1 MPKYANFTYFI
12 RERVKLEGVER
23 GTNVEIRI
31 PSISYADNR
40 IMNIPSGRH
49 TEVINVDNLPGAGT
63 FVSSSIKYA
72 RITNL
77 SDDNIDLQVSGSTSN
92 QHYLL
97 APSGSFMFSSEYVNE
112 DFSDFTYGDLRSI
125 KARSVG
131 SGDDGFS
138 STLGYFI
145 ALTEEG

>member
-40 IMNIPSGRH
+40 VMNIPAGQH
-49 TEVINVDNLPGAGT
+49 TEVINVDNPPGAGT

-77 SDDNIDLQVSGSTSN
+77 SDDNIDLLISGSTSE

-97 APSGSFMFSSEYVNE
+97 SPSGSFMFSSEYVNE
-112 DFSDFTYGDLRSI
+112 DFSNFEYGDLRSV
-125 KARSVG
+125 KARSIG
-131 SGDDGFS
+131 SGEDGFS

-145 ALTEEG
+145 ALTEE

>member
-40 IMNIPSGRH
+40 IMNIPSGSV
-49 TEVINVDNLPGAGT
+49 TEVINVDNLPGAGQ

-72 RITNL
+72 RITNI
-77 SDDNIDLQVSGSTSN
+77 SNDNIDLHISGSTSE

-112 DFSDFTYGDLRSI
+112 TFNDFEYGDLRSI
-125 KARSVG
+125 KAQSIEAAG
-131 SGDDGFS
+131 S
-138 STLGYFI
+138 TIGYFI
-145 ALTEEG
+145 ALTTEE

>member
-40 IMNIPSGRH
+40 IMNIPSGSV
-49 TEVINVDNLPGAGT
+49 TEVINVSALPGAGQ

-77 SDDNIDLQVSGSTSN
+77 SDDNVDLHISGSTSQ

-97 APSGSFMFSSEYVNE
+97 SPSGSFIFSSEYVNE
-112 DFSDFTYGDLRSI
+112 SFNNFEYGDLISI
-125 KARSVG
+125 KAQSIDTAG
-131 SGDDGFS
+131 S
-138 STLGYFI
+138 TVGYFI
-145 ALTEEG
+145 ALTTEE

>member
-40 IMNIPSGRH
+40 VMNIPSGRH

-77 SDDNIDLQVSGSTSN
+77 SNDNVDLQVSGSTSN

-112 DFSDFTYGDLRSI
+112 DFNNFEYGDLRSI
-125 KARSVG
+125 KARSIG
-131 SGDDGFS
+131 AGADGFS
-138 STLGYFI
+138 STLSYFI
-145 ALTEEG
+145 ALTTEE

>member
-40 IMNIPSGRH
+40 IMNIPSGSS
-49 TEVINVDNLPGAGT
+49 TEVINVDNLPGAGQ

-72 RITNL
+72 RLTNL
-77 SDDNIDLQVSGSTSN
+77 SNDNINLHISGSTSE

-97 APSGSFMFSSEYVNE
+97 SPSGSFMFSSEYVNE
-112 DFSDFTYGDLRSI
+112 TFNNFEYGDLRSI
-125 KARSVG
+125 KAQSIDSEG
-131 SGDDGFS
+131 S
-138 STLGYFI
+138 TIGYFI
-145 ALTEEG
+145 ALTTEG

>member
-40 IMNIPSGRH
+40 VMNIPSGRH

-77 SDDNIDLQVSGSTSN
+77 SDDNVDLQVSGSTSN

-112 DFSDFTYGDLRSI
+112 DFNSFEYGDLRSI
-125 KARSVG
+125 KARSIGAGV
-131 SGDDGFS
+131 DGFS
-138 STLGYFI
+138 STLSYFI
-145 ALTEEG
+145 ALTTEE

>member
-40 IMNIPSGRH
+40 VMNIPSGSV
-49 TEVINVDNLPGAGT
+49 TEVMNVDNLPGAGQ

-72 RITNL
+72 RLTNL
-77 SDDNIDLQVSGSTSN
+77 SDDSIDLQISGSTSN

-97 APSGSFMFSSEYVNE
+97 SPSGSFMFSSEYVNE
-112 DFSDFTYGDLRSI
+112 EFNNFEYGDLRSI
-125 KARSVG
+125 KARSIG
-131 SGDDGFS
+131 SGEDGFS

>member
-40 IMNIPSGRH
+40 VMNIPSGSH

-77 SDDNIDLQVSGSTSN
+77 SNDNINLHISGSTTEKD
-92 QHYLL
+92 YLL
-97 APSGSFMFSSEYVNE
+97 SPSVSFMFSSKYVNE
-112 DFSDFTYGDLRSI
+112 TFNNFEYGDLRSI
-125 KARSVG
+125 K
-131 SGDDGFS
+131 
-138 STLGYFI
+138 LN
-145 ALTEEG
+145 L

>member
-40 IMNIPSGRH
+40 IMNIPSGSV
-49 TEVINVDNLPGAGT
+49 TEVINVDNLPGAGQ

-72 RITNL
+72 RITNI
-77 SDDNIDLQVSGSTSN
+77 SNDSIDLHISGSSTE

-97 APSGSFMFSSEYVNE
+97 SPSGSFMFSSEYVNE
-112 DFSDFTYGDLRSI
+112 TFNDFEYGDLRSI
-125 KARSVG
+125 KAQSIHT
-131 SGDDGFS
+131 SG
-138 STLGYFI
+138 STLGYFV
-145 ALTEEG
+145 ALTTEE

>member
-23 GTNVEIRI
+23 GTNVEMRI

-40 IMNIPSGRH
+40 VMNIPSGSI
-49 TEVINVDNLPGAGT
+49 TEVINVDNLPGAGQ

-77 SDDNIDLQVSGSTSN
+77 STDNIDLHISGSTTQ
-92 QHYLL
+92 QHFLL
-97 APSGSFMFSSEYVNE
+97 SPSGSFMFSSEFVNE
-112 DFSDFTYGDLRSI
+112 NFNDFTYGDLRSI
-125 KARSVG
+125 KAQSIDP
-131 SGDDGFS
+131 SG
-138 STLGYFI
+138 STLGYFL
-145 ALTEEG
+145 ALTNE

>member
-1 MPKYANFTYFI
+1 MPEYSNFTYFI
-12 RERVKLEGVER
+12 RERVKLQGVER

-40 IMNIPSGRH
+40 IMNIPSGSV
-49 TEVINVDNLPGAGT
+49 TEVINVDNLPGAGQ

-77 SDDNIDLQVSGSTSN
+77 SNDNIDLHVSGSTSE

-97 APSGSFMFSSEYVNE
+97 APSGSFMFSSGYVNE
-112 DFSDFTYGDLRSI
+112 TFNNFEYGDLRSI
-125 KARSVG
+125 KAQSI
-131 SGDDGFS
+131 DADG

-145 ALTEEG
+145 ALTVE

>member
-1 MPKYANFTYFI
+1 MANFTYFI

-40 IMNIPSGRH
+40 VMNIPSGSEV
-49 TEVINVDNLPGAGT
+49 EVINIANLPGAGQ

-77 SDDNIDLQVSGSTSN
+77 SEENIDLHVSGSTSE

-97 APSGSFMFSSEYVNE
+97 SPSGSFMFSSEYVNE
-112 DFSDFTYGDLRSI
+112 TFNDFEYGDLRSI
-125 KARSVG
+125 KAQSIHSSG
-131 SGDDGFS
+131 SS
-138 STLGYFI
+138 LSYFI
-145 ALTEEG
+145 CTT